1 VEFKAIFQGE
11 EGELAHQERSIFV
24 KIEKVNNVGRILFG
38 FGGVFFSLT
47 LMSGAMAPLKYL
59 PAFKDVM
66 VSLSG
71 SPVLGVFIGTTITVL
86 VQASSATISILQN
99 IYQEGLIP
107 LKAALPVL
115 FGDNI
120 GTTIIVTNL
129 FFNTPVRYKFLKK
142 DYTEVGYID
151 EALRHLALVN
161 KDISFRLTNNGKVL
175 FSTNRKSV
183 NLKMLYIH
191 YMIEKLQKI

>member
-1 VEFKAIFQGE
+1 MNYGIKIVLEAGNVISKE
-11 EGELAHQERSIFV
+11 EI
-24 KIEKVNNVGRILFG
+24 
-38 FGGVFFSLT
+38 
-47 LMSGAMAPLKYL
+47 
-59 PAFKDVM
+59 
-66 VSLSG
+66 
-71 SPVLGVFIGTTITVL
+71 
-86 VQASSATISILQN
+86 AT
-99 IYQEGLIP
+99 
-107 LKAALPVL
+107 
-115 FGDNI
+115 NI

-175 FSTNRKSV
+175 FSTNRKSE